1 MCVCVCVCVCVCAC
15 NIYTYVGEIEATE
28 SSTVM
33 RTIQQI
39 KGTYTSHIYI

>member
-1 MCVCVCVCVCVCAC
+1 MYVHM
-15 NIYTYVGEIEATE
+15 YVGKTEATK

-39 KGTYTSHIYI
+39 KGTYVHKYM